1 MRETG
6 EPENNETILLS
17 VGGMSCLKIVHSAR
31 CPLLSGKHFIVVST
45 PQLWVAR
52 FCAGLLLVTYDR
64 SYLLRI
70 SS

>member
-17 VGGMSCLKIVHSAR
+17 VGGMSCLKIVQ
-31 CPLLSGKHFIVVST
+31 HFIVVST

-52 FCAGLLLVTYDR
+52 FCAGLLLVAYDR

>member
-52 FCAGLLLVTYDR
+52 F
-64 SYLLRI
+64 
-70 SS
+70 

>member
-31 CPLLSGKHFIVVST
+31 CPLLSGKHFINSST
-45 PQLWVAR
+45 V
-52 FCAGLLLVTYDR
+52 G
-64 SYLLRI
+64 SKILRGITI
-70 SS
+70 SHL